1 MGLKLLSSNNK
12 ELLGENNRKKK
23 QTVKI
28 STLDRSMT
36 VCSVVATTMIIAVNP
51 TFAAMSIASAATPTI
66 TPASTSSSRNTS
78 PNSSDK
84 VKPKDPILTCP
95 QDTKLNPDTRMC
107 ETDPTPTCP
116 AYAIDSTPN
125 PETNK
130 CQIIVPVICPTGL
143 HWDDNSQQ
151 CARFAPLTDNGG
163 CPDPML
169 NPDPA
174 TGQCAQYSAPDGC
187 PQGYE
192 DGPLPGLCQKFVDPI
207 PTCPNITTLNQA
219 TGKCEVKPTVT
230 CQPGYVLD
238 ANKDKCKKE

>member
-1 MGLKLLSSNNK
+1 MNSN
-12 ELLGENNRKKK
+12 KKK
-23 QTVKI
+23 LVYNNIQDKQQTRKA
-28 STLDRSMT
+28 STLNRT
-36 VCSVVATTMIIAVNP
+36 IAAACLVAVTTTILAAAPTIAGISN
-51 TFAAMSIASAATPTI
+51 ASAATTSP
-66 TPASTSSSRNTS
+66 PATTSGDSS
-78 PNSSDK
+78 PNSTDK

-95 QDTKLNPDTRMC
+95 QDTKLNSDTGMC

-116 AYAIDSTPN
+116 ADAIDSTPN

-163 CPDPML
+163 CPDPTL

-174 TGQCAQYSAPDGC
+174 TGQCAQYSAPEGC

-192 DGPLPGLCQKFVDPI
+192 DGPLPGQCHKFVDPI

-238 ANKDKCKKE
+238 TNKDKCKKE